1 MDCSGNIGRLKGC
14 WIAELLLGMLDM
26 LNITYFGNETKRKNI
41 PNIPT
46 FEPYNF
52 PTIKLYLKNC
62 YARIM
67 IAQIVFI
74 IILAAA
80 IYLFSKNAGK
90 IRRNILL
97 GKDVDLSDN
106 PGLRWKTMGLVAIG
120 QSKMV
125 KRPLAAVMHIFIY
138 VGFVIIN
145 LEVME
150 IMIDG
155 VFGSH
160 RIFSKL
166 LGSLYGLLI
175 GGFEI
180 LAVLVLVACV
190 TFLAR
195 RNIAKLKRFGGVEMT
210 NWPRSDANYILIIE
224 IFLMT
229 AFLTMNA
236 ADHKLQLLNYG
247 HYIKAGSFPVS
258 QFIGRLLPDNASSL
272 EITERCCWWFHIIG
286 ILAFLN
292 YLPYSK
298 HFHILMAFPNT
309 YYSNLHPKGQFTN
322 MASVTN
328 EVKAMIDPSFA
339 PQAAGEP
346 GRFGAKDVT
355 DLTWKNL
362 LDAYTCT
369 ECGRCTSVC
378 PANQTGKLLSPRK
391 IMMDTRDRITEVGNN
406 IDKHGKDHQDGKSLL
421 DDYIS
426 REELWAC
433 TTCNACTDACPVN
446 INPLEIIT
454 EMRRFVVMEESQA
467 PASLNNMFGNVENNG
482 APWKYSAADRL
493 NWKDGQ

>member
-1 MDCSGNIGRLKGC
+1 
-14 WIAELLLGMLDM
+14 
-26 LNITYFGNETKRKNI
+26 
-41 PNIPT
+41 
-46 FEPYNF
+46 
-52 PTIKLYLKNC
+52 
-62 YARIM
+62 M
-67 IAQIVFI
+67 IAQIIFI

-80 IYLFSKNAGK
+80 VYLFTKNAGK

-97 GKDVDLSDN
+97 GRDTDRNDN
-106 PGLRWKTMGLVAIG
+106 PAIRWKTMAKVALG

-145 LEVME
+145 IEVLE

-155 VFGSH
+155 LFGSH
-160 RIFSKL
+160 RIFSKP
-166 LGSLYGLLI
+166 LGSLYGFLI
-175 GGFEI
+175 GGFEV

-190 TFLAR
+190 VFLAR
-195 RNIAKLKRFGGVEMT
+195 RNIVHLKRFSGKEMT
-210 NWPRSDANYILIIE
+210 AWPKSDANYILIIE
-224 IFLMT
+224 ISLMV

-236 ADHKLQLLNYG
+236 ADYKLQALHVG
-247 HYIKAGSFPVS
+247 HYLKAGSFPAS
-258 QFIGRLLPDNASSL
+258 SFIAPLLPNQATPL
-272 EITERCCWWFHIIG
+272 EMIERGCWWFHITG

-298 HFHILMAFPNT
+298 HFHILLAFPNT
-309 YYSNLHPKGQFTN
+309 YYSKLTPKGQFSN

-328 EVKAMIDPSFA
+328 EVKAMLDPSFVPEA
-339 PQAAGEP
+339 TAP

-362 LDAYTCT
+362 MDAYTCT

-378 PANQTGKLLSPRK
+378 PANITGKLLSPRK

-406 IDKHGKDHQDGKSLL
+406 IDKFGKDHNDNKSLL

-446 INPLEIIT
+446 IDPLNIIT
-454 EMRRFVVMEESQA
+454 EMRRYIVMEESQA
-467 PASLNNMFGNVENNG
+467 PASLNGMFGNVENNG
-482 APWKYSAADRL
+482 APWKYSQADRL
-493 NWKDGQ
+493 NWAEK